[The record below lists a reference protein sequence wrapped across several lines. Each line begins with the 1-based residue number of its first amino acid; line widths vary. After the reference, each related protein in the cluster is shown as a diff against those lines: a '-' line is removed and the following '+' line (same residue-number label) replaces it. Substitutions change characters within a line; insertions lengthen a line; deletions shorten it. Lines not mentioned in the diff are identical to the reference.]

1 MKYKMLLAALVCVLA
16 STIISAKDTQVIVYA
31 DQDYPP
37 YAYKES
43 GSVKGIYTDILKAAF
58 ARMQGY
64 SIEIKAL
71 PYKRGLAYL
80 EKGTGFAIYPPYHRT
95 KARPYIWPYSIP
107 ILDEKVVVFCREGVM
122 EGNPRTLWPEDYYG
136 LKIGNNAGY
145 KLGGDKF
152 WAAVKSG
159 KIKLK
164 EGGSNS
170 KNILKLGLKRTDC
183 YMNDRISILWELNR
197 LKHAGT
203 YNEGTKHVKLIE
215 AATITI
221 EQGFLGYT
229 DRDNGKFAYK
239 NDFVRRFDAII
250 YDMRKSGELQGII
263 TSYLQ

>member
-1 MKYKMLLAALVCVLA
+1 MLLTGLISVL
-16 STIISAKDTQVIVYA
+16 SSVNISAKDIPVVVYA

-37 YAYKES
+37 YAYKEA
-43 GSVKGIYTDILKAAF
+43 GIVKGIYTDILKAAF
-58 ARMQGY
+58 AKMQGY
-64 SIEIKAL
+64 NIEIKAV

-122 EGNPRTLWPEDYYG
+122 KNNPRARWPQDYYG
-136 LKIGNNAGY
+136 LKLGNNAGY

-152 WAAVKSG
+152 WAAVDSG

-164 EGGSNS
+164 EGGSNT

-203 YNEGTKHVKLIE
+203 YSEGTKHVKLIE

-229 DRDNGKFAYK
+229 DRDNGKFTYK
-239 NDFVRRFDAII
+239 GNFVKQFDTII
-250 YDMRKSGELQGII
+250 YDMRKTGELQRII
-263 TSYLQ
+263 TRNLE